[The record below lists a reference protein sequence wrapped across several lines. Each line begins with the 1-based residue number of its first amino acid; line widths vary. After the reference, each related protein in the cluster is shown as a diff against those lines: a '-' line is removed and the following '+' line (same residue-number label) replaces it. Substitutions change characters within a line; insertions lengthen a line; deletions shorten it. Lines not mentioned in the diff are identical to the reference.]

1 MPMNTASDQ
10 VESSDGA
17 LYEDLEND
25 SGTTAAQYSCLQV
38 STSGRQPA
46 QTGRQPP
53 GNSENY
59 MNLVVQSV
67 AHLIRQTFAF
77 DFAIDGYITK
87 YLDTVM
93 KCQDYFG
100 IELASVDVRRT
111 VKF

>member
-1 MPMNTASDQ
+1 MDLYLYLYCTERSRAGMPMNTASDQ

-59 MNLVVQSV
+59 MNLVV
-67 AHLIRQTFAF
+67 
-77 DFAIDGYITK
+77 
-87 YLDTVM
+87 
-93 KCQDYFG
+93 
-100 IELASVDVRRT
+100 
-111 VKF
+111 